1 MSLTS
6 AGIGSK
12 PVRELEVTVSCLA
25 GQCWLREKCLT
36 HCDQIL
42 EKLSDR
48 NLTTFNVRCSNGIV

>member
-25 GQCWLREKCLT
+25 GQRWLREKCLT
-36 HCDQIL
+36 YSDQLL
-42 EKLSDR
+42 EKFTDR
-48 NLTTFNVRCSNGIV
+48 NLSTFNVRGSNSIV